1 MKQQNNKGSAL
12 LQVLVLGALISTIVV
27 VLLKFSV
34 TRTANMVQTK
44 TLIGSNTAV
53 QDCLTLLNEEETRR
67 IETGTLPYFVDN
79 TEYRCSFEGYDVTIT
94 KGNTTYA
101 TIVNQ
106 LNIDTTTN

>member
-12 LQVLVLGALISTIVV
+12 MQVLVLGALISTIVV

-34 TRTANMVQTK
+34 TRMANMVQTK

-67 IETGTLPYFVDN
+67 IESGILPYFADN
-79 TEYRCSFEGYDVTIT
+79 TQYSCSFEGYDVTIT
-94 KGNTTYA
+94 RGNTVYA
-101 TIVNQ
+101 TIVNG
-106 LNIDTTTN
+106 LNIDVTAN